1 MPRNIKLQITSR
13 HIEQNMSQYL
23 PRNTTPKKHWT
34 MKRLVLQAQVKSLS
48 TSVVRTTDCVCKFS
62 YHRLLLSASTFR
74 HPACN
79 DSITRN
85 VVTDRFFYDNTLEIR
100 VMSNLRPM
108 TFNDPGV
115 SESRTIT
122 ESRAVSCGVSGCPA
136 CGTVSFRR

>member
-62 YHRLLLSASTFR
+62 YHWLLLSASTFR

-108 TFNDPGV
+108 IRACRNPV
-115 SESRTIT
+115 RSPNREPSVAWCPYSR
-122 ESRAVSCGVSGCPA
+122 RATWS
-136 CGTVSFRR
+136 